1 MEMNEKIEK
10 NNIEQKTIQKNNTKE
25 GFDDNNIIFY
35 STKNNSNM
43 VNKEEIKY
51 DEEHNE
57 EKKIIINRNYAGK
70 FERYDSDYCTNSES
84 QSTKC
89 LIY

>member
-1 MEMNEKIEK
+1 MEANENIEK
-10 NNIEQKTIQKNNTKE
+10 NDIEQKIMQKNNIKD
-25 GFDDNNIIFY
+25 GFDDKNIIFY
-35 STKNNSNM
+35 STKNNENM

-51 DEEHNE
+51 DEEHYE
-57 EKKIIINRNYAGK
+57 EKKIIINRNYEGK

-84 QSTKC
+84 ESTKC